1 MSDRLNGREGMFEP
15 GQIVS
20 YDHWNGLSNNPE
32 KVKLLLLSKTQ
43 NGYPSYQQNGGFSR
57 KDVPAIWRAYYL
69 SGSTGVYINMD
80 QGHKDKNLV
89 LVFEYALE
97 L

>member
-1 MSDRLNGREGMFEP
+1 MSDRLNSKEGLFEP

-20 YDHWNGLSNNPE
+20 YNHYAGISNTPE
-32 KVKLLLLSKTQ
+32 KVKLLLLNKTQ
-43 NGYPSYQQNGGFSR
+43 EKTEVCTN
-57 KDVPAIWRAYYL
+57 DIPAVWRAYYL
-69 SGSTGVYINMD
+69 SGSTGNYINSVT
-80 QGHKDKNLV
+80 GATSKGDKNLV